1 MGLNTENFVAFF
13 TVCGF
18 FIGLVFVAL
27 NISEPVEIIL
37 YSFMIT
43 FFFYIV
49 IHIAIMNYIEPSTIT
64 ESNFNKEKYEEVN
77 EYLVSE
83 LSGREKK
90 MDSMIGVRE
99 IGSAKNERN
108 KEKAA

>member
-1 MGLNTENFVAFF
+1 MSTENFVSFF
-13 TVCGF
+13 TVSGF
-18 FIGLVFVAL
+18 FIGLVFVSL
-27 NISEPVEIIL
+27 NISDPVEIIL
-37 YSFMIT
+37 YSFVIT
-43 FFFYIV
+43 FFFYII
-49 IHIAIMNYIEPSTIT
+49 IHIAIMNYLEPNTFT

-83 LSGREKK
+83 LSGREKR
-90 MDSMIGVRE
+90 MESMIGVRE